1 MVSLVVLIF
10 THMDII
16 IELNL
21 ISEQIVVILFSKVPI
36 FVFIDQVI

>member
-1 MVSLVVLIF
+1 MVSWVVLIF
-10 THMDII
+10 MHMDII
-16 IELNL
+16 IVLNL